1 MANGHGGA
9 RPGAGRKRK
18 DAALAQRCRRDL
30 VLNVFSDPAWEKL
43 LRAWLVLAEDTPSV
57 IYPLL
62 PYILGGKAQDEAAG
76 SGGSAFTIRIEHV
89 DSRGTRPDIRI
100 LDAPAS

>member
-18 DAALAQRCRRDL
+18 TTLVEQASRRGI
-30 VLNVFSDPAWEKL
+30 VLEVIDDTEWRETVK
-43 LRAWLVLAEDTPSV
+43 AWLVLAKDTPSV

-62 PYILGGKAQDEAAG
+62 PYLLGGAKQTIEVTGEVEHRHVELGNARAVLRVV
-76 SGGSAFTIRIEHV
+76 GGT
-89 DSRGTRPDIRI
+89 SR
-100 LDAPAS
+100 